1 MLTIAI
7 GAAIAAGLMLLL
19 TGTKILQEY
28 ERGVVFRFGRA
39 RKALASPGFNLL
51 LPFGID
57 RIRVVDTRTRAIQIT
72 PQDIISHDNI
82 TISVDAVVYAS
93 VNSPSHAILEVED
106 YMPATLQLASTTL
119 RAVLGKMDLDDI
131 LAHRDK
137 INVEIRTILDTRTE
151 QWGVEISAVEIKDI
165 QLPKEMQRA
174 MARQAEAERERRAK
188 VIAAEGEVQ
197 AAAKLAQA
205 AQMIAGNPGALQLR
219 LYQTLVEVA
228 GEASSTIVFPVP
240 IDLGMAAAA
249 PTAAQTQAM
258 MASALALASNQQA
271 KQLGAP
277 AAKVDAAGDESESA
291 CRSASAGL
299 DATRRNQREAETAP
313 AAGRCPSAA
322 RWRRR
327 TRLDGRGVSPA
338 SMNIRSRVARQADA
352 RRRRAGRRRRPR
364 RRRANR
370 RPAAIGRADRRR
382 PLLLLRARLA
392 VGLTGA
398 LQAGRDGGHL
408 GEREPG
414 RPGRPLVGRGR
425 LGERAERR
433 VRGGVDDPRALG
445 QRQYGRRRGDR
456 RERSAA
462 VGRAKQ
468 RRRPTFD
475 AERQQRPGA
484 ACARRRPRPPSNVER
499 RRHRRPPVGGDR
511 QRVARRPDDA
521 QEDPIGVG
529 RIDGH
534 DPDLPG
540 PERAPSDRSAPR
552 SRRRRWNAPASAPR
566 PRRAASARSIV
577 IGSDR
582 AISMPVTRSP
592 GAAV

>member
-1 MLTIAI
+1 MFTIAF
-7 GAAIAAGLMLLL
+7 GAAVAAGVMLLL

-39 RKALASPGFNLL
+39 RKALAAPGFNLL

-240 IDLGMAAAA
+240 IDLGMA
-249 PTAAQTQAM
+249 TAAQTQSM
-258 MASALALASNQQA
+258 MASALALASNQQT
-271 KQLGAP
+271 KQLGEK
-277 AAKVDAAGDESESA
+277 AAKADGDA
-291 CRSASAGL
+291 
-299 DATRRNQREAETAP
+299 
-313 AAGRCPSAA
+313 
-322 RWRRR
+322 
-327 TRLDGRGVSPA
+327 
-338 SMNIRSRVARQADA
+338 
-352 RRRRAGRRRRPR
+352 
-364 RRRANR
+364 
-370 RPAAIGRADRRR
+370 
-382 PLLLLRARLA
+382 
-392 VGLTGA
+392 
-398 LQAGRDGGHL
+398 
-408 GEREPG
+408 
-414 RPGRPLVGRGR
+414 
-425 LGERAERR
+425 
-433 VRGGVDDPRALG
+433 
-445 QRQYGRRRGDR
+445 
-456 RERSAA
+456 
-462 VGRAKQ
+462 
-468 RRRPTFD
+468 
-475 AERQQRPGA
+475 
-484 ACARRRPRPPSNVER
+484 
-499 RRHRRPPVGGDR
+499 
-511 QRVARRPDDA
+511 
-521 QEDPIGVG
+521 
-529 RIDGH
+529 
-534 DPDLPG
+534 DPDG
-540 PERAPSDRSAPR
+540 SQ
-552 SRRRRWNAPASAPR
+552 SRTPLGVRR
-566 PRRAASARSIV
+566 
-577 IGSDR
+577 
-582 AISMPVTRSP
+582 
-592 GAAV
+592 